1 MLTLRVYFCQMK
13 LHVSTTVRATPEQS
27 WERLFGANHL
37 LHWYFAHES
46 WHCPSAEFTP
56 EAGGTFSIRME
67 ARDGSFGF
75 DFAGR
80 VLEAEFPV
88 RLVAELGDGRAMEFQ
103 LTPVE
108 EGCRVDEWFEPES
121 ENSHELQQG
130 GWQAILNQ
138 FQTYSD
144 GLPA

>member
-1 MLTLRVYFCQMK
+1 MK
-13 LHVSTTVRATPEQS
+13 LHVSTTVRATAEQT
-27 WERLFGANHL
+27 WERLFGASHL
-37 LHWYFAHES
+37 IHWYFAHES
-46 WHCPSAEFTP
+46 WRCPSAEFTP

-80 VLEAEFPV
+80 VLEAVHPH

-108 EGCRVDEWFEPES
+108 EGCRVDEWFEPEA
-121 ENSHELQQG
+121 ENPHELQQG